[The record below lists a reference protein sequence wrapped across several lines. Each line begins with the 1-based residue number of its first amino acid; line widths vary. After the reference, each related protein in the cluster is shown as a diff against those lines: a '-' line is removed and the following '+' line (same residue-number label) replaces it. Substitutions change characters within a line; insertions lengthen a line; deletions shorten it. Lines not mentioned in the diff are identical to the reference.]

1 MTYSLDF
8 RKKAL
13 SIRSREKLSFAQT
26 AKRFGVSVNSL
37 FLWSKQIEPKQTKN
51 RPAIKIDKE
60 TLMGDIEKYPD
71 AFCYERANRL
81 NVTAS
86 GIRSA
91 MKRLKISY
99 KKHTKPSQ
107 SLQKKRKAFVQKI
120 AKYKKLGVPIVY
132 IDESGFAHDM
142 PRTYGYAKI
151 GERCFGTH
159 DWGAKGRTNVIGA
172 LIGKSLLTL
181 ALFDCTINT
190 DAFTAWTEQDLLPK
204 LSAEIVI
211 VMDNA
216 AGHILKYLPP
226 YSPDLNP
233 IEYKW
238 AQAKSKRRKYRC
250 GIDELFQEYYL

>member
-13 SIRSREKLSFAQT
+13 SIRSREKLSFAQA

-37 FLWSKQIEPKQTKN
+37 FLCSKQIEPKQTKN

-60 TLMGDIEKYPD
+60 TLMGDIEEYPD

-107 SLQKKRKAFVQKI
+107 SLRKKKKGLRAKNCKI
-120 AKYKKLGVPIVY
+120 
-132 IDESGFAHDM
+132 
-142 PRTYGYAKI
+142 
-151 GERCFGTH
+151 
-159 DWGAKGRTNVIGA
+159 
-172 LIGKSLLTL
+172 
-181 ALFDCTINT
+181 
-190 DAFTAWTEQDLLPK
+190 
-204 LSAEIVI
+204 
-211 VMDNA
+211 
-216 AGHILKYLPP
+216 
-226 YSPDLNP
+226 
-233 IEYKW
+233 
-238 AQAKSKRRKYRC
+238 
-250 GIDELFQEYYL
+250 